1 MFFTVVFCCCLCD
14 CRVPKT
20 GYDKGDAENADDD
33 GSDTEPSVFHSK
45 PLQAGKLV
53 NGSSQQ
59 IGDKKKRPD
68 SENEDGKVNAAFVG
82 EKETPA
88 QGKGWKTVQK
98 TMLSRQPWLLRD
110 LKQKYKVT
118 LQQHEEK
125 YLRGND
131 AILVFFRF
139 KRALTRPF
147 CVWSSIH
154 AGKKVYFYKARIPG
168 CTKLLPKGIELFVL
182 MSIALSFF
190 WPKNIWPQITWV
202 TFHFYLSPVKSG
214 LYIYWQHHTTTLR
227 NSYKLF
233 CTSHDTTLRY
243 NNNKNIS

>member
-68 SENEDGKVNAAFVG
+68 SENEDGKVNEAFVG

-154 AGKKVYFYKARIPG
+154 AGKKSISTKRVYQV
-168 CTKLLPKGIELFVL
+168 LPNYYPRESNSSFWRVSRYPFFDQKISGRSHVSDLSL
-182 MSIALSFF
+182 LSFTS
-190 WPKNIWPQITWV
+190 NIWFI
-202 TFHFYLSPVKSG
+202 YL
-214 LYIYWQHHTTTLR
+214 LTT
-227 NSYKLF
+227 SYNYSK
-233 CTSHDTTLRY
+233 
-243 NNNKNIS
+243 K